1 MKHRSPLVTLG
12 AVAAAFIIMFTVN
25 MLVSPPGGR
34 SAEPAGPSTAR
45 ASSGPASSA
54 PAPQTT
60 STVATPSAS
69 ATESGAD
76 RAFPNKVVYAGRTD
90 DKSGAIAVA
99 VLGDR
104 AAAYFCDGRTIESWL
119 RGAVQGSDLSLQS
132 KDGATLQAGLDGD
145 HLKGTLKIKN
155 DRLKFEIDEAKKPA
169 GLYRARGSKTTIGWI
184 VLEDGSQVGIQTA
197 GADSAA
203 APKLNPDSPQVTANG
218 QSLDA
223 KPINGDEAL

>member
-1 MKHRSPLVTLG
+1 MKHRSPLLTLA
-12 AVAAAFIIMFTVN
+12 AVAVAFIIMFTVN
-25 MLVSPPGGR
+25 MLVSPPGGS
-34 SAEPAGPSTAR
+34 SAEPVGPSAAP
-45 ASSGPASSA
+45 ASSGPAQ
-54 PAPQTT
+54 QTT
-60 STVATPSAS
+60 SAVATPSAS
-69 ATESGAD
+69 ASERSED
-76 RAFPNKVVYAGRTD
+76 RAFPNKVVYAGRTE

-99 VLGDR
+99 VLGDQ

-119 RGAVQGSDLSLQS
+119 RGTVQGSDLSLRS

-203 APKLNPDSPQVTANG
+203 APELNPESPQVTANG
-218 QSLDA
+218 ENLDA
-223 KPINGDEAL
+223 KPINGDEDL